1 VKGVSKTWQTKKK
14 ILKLI
19 SKGVRTPGEISD
31 KLGLAPSTV
40 SEHIDELER
49 MGAVKQKGNP
59 FIKKWKYYEPNPNF
73 DFRSMLNTKKMRG
86 IPQIATALAIVLGL
100 VALLAFGLQALGA
113 LVGGQPVVFSLT
125 DPPSVPNGTQSLN
138 ITYSSLQAHYL
149 GANNASAWVSG
160 SGGGSLDLMTLVNA
174 SQVIGT
180 GKIPVN
186 STINIVRF
194 SITSAYIVI
203 NGTKYNVT
211 VPSGELTVP
220 VTGGGRVTSNSSVL
234 IDLSPVVATIYTSNS
249 TVFVLVPSVKA
260 VIVGN
265 VSASLGRHALT
276 PLEREKLKAATPAIS
291 ISSASLEVINNSTV
305 RLSVTVKNNA
315 NESVDLRHVML
326 FGIPSV
332 MVSQMGANSEIEA
345 QIDALPEIMRAGM
358 VGGDYANAPAAVGE
372 SEFSVHATA
381 NTSIGSNTAGNASVA
396 ASGHREIPEIING
409 VHVMIEAHG
418 NASANVSVGNLT
430 GSYSRELGDLVRV
443 GAEVR
448 LFRVLNFIVTANG
461 TLVLPFLSGP
471 SGGCKCPAAGPCPMA
486 AIPCLPIAPIASIEN
501 GTENGFGYV
510 LGTGASVTLTFNGQ
524 IEYADGHLKITPVIG
539 SRWKLVVQGEQGAEA
554 TTNVT
559 VTSA

>member
-1 VKGVSKTWQTKKK
+1 MSKTWQTKKK

-86 IPQIATALAIVLGL
+86 IPQIATALVIVLGL
-100 VALLAFGLQALGA
+100 VALLAFGLHALGA
-113 LVGGQPVVFSLT
+113 LVGGQSVVFSLT

-180 GKIPVN
+180 GKIPAN

-315 NESVDLRHVML
+315 NESVDLRHVIL
-326 FGIPSV
+326 FGIPSII
-332 MVSQMGANSEIEA
+332 VSPMGANSEIEA

-358 VGGDYANAPAAVGE
+358 VGGDYANAPPAGE
-372 SEFSVHATA
+372 SEFSVHTTA

-396 ASGHREIPEIING
+396 ASGRREIPEIING

-471 SGGCKCPAAGPCPMA
+471 RGGCKCPEAGPCPLA
-486 AIPCLPIAPIASIEN
+486 AIPCLPRAPIASIEN

-510 LGTGASVTLTFNGQ
+510 LGTGASVTLTFIGQ
-524 IEYADGHLKITPVIG
+524 IEYANGHLRITPVIG
-539 SRWKLVVQGEQGAEA
+539 SAWKLVVQGDQGAEA
-554 TTNVT
+554 ATNVT

>member
-1 VKGVSKTWQTKKK
+1 VSKTWQTKKK

-19 SKGVRTPGEISD
+19 SKGARTPGEISD

-49 MGAVKQKGNP
+49 MGAVKQRDNP

-73 DFRSMLNTKKMRG
+73 DFRGMLNTKKTRG
-86 IPQIATALAIVLGL
+86 IPQIAAALVIVLGL
-100 VALLAFGLQALGA
+100 VAFLAFGLPALGA
-113 LVGGQPVVFSLT
+113 LGAGQSVVFSLT
-125 DPPSVPNGTQSLN
+125 DPPSVPNGTQALN

-194 SITSAYIVI
+194 SITSAYVVI
-203 NGTKYNVT
+203 NGTRYNVT

-220 VTGGGRVTSNSSVL
+220 VTGGGQAASNSSVL

-265 VSASLGRHALT
+265 VSASLGERHALT
-276 PLEREKLKAATPAIS
+276 PPEQEKLKATTPAIS
-291 ISSASLEVINNSTV
+291 ISSASFEVINNSTV

-315 NESVDLRHVML
+315 NESVDLRHVIL
-326 FGIPSV
+326 FGTPSV
-332 MVSQMGANSEIEA
+332 TVSQMGTNSEIEA

-358 VGGDYANAPAAVGE
+358 VGGDYANAPAAGE
-372 SEFSVHATA
+372 SEFSVHTTA

-448 LFRVLNFIVTANG
+448 LFRVLNFLVTANG
-461 TLVLPFLSGP
+461 TLVLPFLSG
-471 SGGCKCPAAGPCPMA
+471 SGGGCKCPSVGPCPEA

-524 IEYADGHLKITPVIG
+524 IEYANGHLRITPVIG
-539 SRWKLVVQGEQGAEA
+539 SAWKLVVQGDQGAEA
-554 TTNVT
+554 ATNVT